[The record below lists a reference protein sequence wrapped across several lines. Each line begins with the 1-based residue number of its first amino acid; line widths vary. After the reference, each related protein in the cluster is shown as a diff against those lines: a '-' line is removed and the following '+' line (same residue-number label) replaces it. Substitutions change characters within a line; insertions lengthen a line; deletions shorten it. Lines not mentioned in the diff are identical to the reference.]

1 MQDNANGNATKTMKL
16 DALPPET
23 FTFTE
28 ARNAGLQVRDL
39 QKLLDLRE
47 IERVGRGRYRRT
59 DAPFADLSLI
69 EISTRASL
77 ATICLTSALAR
88 YDLMD
93 AIPERIDIALPRN
106 TSHPKTTAS
115 VHWHSFDTST
125 FNIERRETPI
135 EGSSVTIGM
144 YSPERSII
152 DAFRLRGYVGYEIAT
167 EALRNW
173 LRLRGSRPAKLI
185 EIARQIPR
193 SEGPLRTALEYLT

>member
-1 MQDNANGNATKTMKL
+1 MLNDSGVTTSRATKL
-16 DALPPET
+16 DAIASDS
-23 FTFTE
+23 FTFNE

-39 QKLLDLRE
+39 QKLIDLRE
-47 IERVGRGRYRRT
+47 IERVSRGRYRRT

-88 YDLMD
+88 YDLID

-106 TSHPKTTAS
+106 TSHPKTTAA
-115 VHWHSFDTST
+115 VHWHSFDALT
-125 FNIERRETPI
+125 FNIERREAPI

-173 LRLRGSRPAKLI
+173 LPLRGSRPAKLI